1 MICDKCGKSNIQGT
15 TECSYCGA
23 EIPRTSG
30 GGGFA
35 DILSYNA
42 IGGIPRSPVKKD
54 IKKYENEKQLEGISE
69 AEMQKLIKKSDG
81 IMKSTK
87 INSLFGLVAIGLC
100 ILILISSSIFGILTI
115 NTIKAYKEETKTQ
128 MEETRKELMEY
139 KSQVDEIL
147 GKNNKT
153 TEDNGIKEEKNNS
166 KQNDTNIEDENS
178 TKETDKKED
187 VKKSSSS
194 ETDAEDNLINKKT
207 EE

>member
-1 MICDKCGKSNIQGT
+1 MICNKCGKSNISELS
-15 TECSYCGA
+15 ECSYCGA
-23 EIPRTSG
+23 KMPKPSG

-42 IGGIPRSPVKKD
+42 LGEATPTITPNVPKCEKEKKS
-54 IKKYENEKQLEGISE
+54 ERISNLDV
-69 AEMQKLIKKSDG
+69 QKLIKKSDG

-115 NTIKAYKEETKTQ
+115 NTIKAYKEETTTQ
-128 MEETRKELMEY
+128 MEETRKELTEY

-147 GKNNKT
+147 EENNKT
-153 TEDNGIKEEKNNS
+153 TEDNKNKEEKNKS
-166 KQNDTNIEDENS
+166 KQDDKNTENKNS
-178 TKETDKKED
+178 TKDD

>member
-23 EIPRTSG
+23 EIPRTSD

-35 DILSYNA
+35 DILSYNV
-42 IGGIPRSPVKKD
+42 IGGILHSNVKKD
-54 IKKYENEKQLEGISE
+54 IKKHENEKPVEGISE

-115 NTIKAYKEETKTQ
+115 NTIKSYKEETTTQ

-147 GKNNKT
+147 EEKNKT
-153 TEDNGIKEEKNNS
+153 TEDNENKEKNKS
-166 KQNDTNIEDENS
+166 KQDDKNIENKNN
-178 TKETDKKED
+178 TKGD

-194 ETDAEDNLINKKT
+194 ETEAEDNLINKKT

>member
-1 MICDKCGKSNIQGT
+1 MICDKCGKSNIQGI

-23 EIPRTSG
+23 EMPRTSG

-42 IGGIPRSPVKKD
+42 IGGISCSPVKKD

-115 NTIKAYKEETKTQ
+115 NTIKSYKEETTTQ

-147 GKNNKT
+147 EEKNKT
-153 TEDNGIKEEKNNS
+153 TEDNENKEKNKS
-166 KQNDTNIEDENS
+166 KQDDKNIENKNN
-178 TKETDKKED
+178 TKGD

-194 ETDAEDNLINKKT
+194 ETEAEDNLINKKT